1 MHILAA
7 IILHATPSLKCVK
20 RKLHRHYCIVNIVPV
35 VDLAEDLYVCDL
47 LKVILLK
54 LKGYLLAMFGL
65 CLCTDCPMLGCV
77 EGVEAW
83 NLSDYDLVGQLS
95 GIR

>member
-1 MHILAA
+1 MHIFTGV
-7 IILHATPSLKCVK
+7 ILYPSPSLKSIQS
-20 RKLHRHYCIVNIVPV
+20 KLHRHYCIVNIVAV
-35 VDLAEDLYVCDL
+35 IYLAEDLYVCDL

-54 LKGYLLAMFGL
+54 LQRYLIAMFGL
-65 CLCTDCPMLGCV
+65 CLCADCPMLGSV